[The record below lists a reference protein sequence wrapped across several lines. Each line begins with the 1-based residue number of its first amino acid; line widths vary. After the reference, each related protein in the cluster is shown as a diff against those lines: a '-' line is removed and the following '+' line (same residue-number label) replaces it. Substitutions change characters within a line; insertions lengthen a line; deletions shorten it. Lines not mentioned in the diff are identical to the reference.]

1 MEIKTKLRQ
10 MTKEQFQVFDT
21 YNDKVN
27 GTYKI
32 GDLTGL
38 FFRDL
43 VNKLGKPTVVGSGDD
58 KVQYEWII
66 EFEGE
71 IFTIYDWK
79 TYDAEYTEYELYT
92 WSIGGNEDSAA
103 LLFAFKEY
111 IYGL

>member
-1 MEIKTKLRQ
+1 METKT
-10 MTKEQFQVFDT
+10 QFQVFNT

-43 VNKLGKPTVVGSGDD
+43 VEKLGKPTVVGTGDS

-66 EFEGE
+66 EFEDR
-71 IFTIYDWK
+71 IYTIYDWK
-79 TYDAEYTEYELYT
+79 TYNAEYTEYELFN
-92 WSIGGNEDSAA
+92 WSIGGNAKST
-103 LLFAFKEY
+103 LLLDDFKKY
-111 IYGL
+111 IYEL

>member
-1 MEIKTKLRQ
+1 MKTK
-10 MTKEQFQVFDT
+10 TQFQVFDT

-43 VNKLGKPTVVGSGDD
+43 VEKLGEPTVVGSGDD

-66 EFEGE
+66 RYEDR
-71 IFTIYDWK
+71 IYTIYDWK

-92 WSIGGNEDSAA
+92 WSIGGNENSAA
-103 LLFAFKEY
+103 LLDDFKKY
-111 IYGL
+111 IYEL

>member
-1 MEIKTKLRQ
+1 METKT
-10 MTKEQFQVFDT
+10 QFQVFDT

-43 VNKLGKPTVVGSGDD
+43 VNKLGHPTVVGSGDD

-66 EFEGE
+66 EFEDR
-71 IFTIYDWK
+71 IYTIYDWK
-79 TYDAEYTEYELYT
+79 TYDAEYTEYELFN
-92 WSIGGNEDSAA
+92 WSIGGNAKST
-103 LLFAFKEY
+103 LLLDDFKKY
-111 IYGL
+111 IYEL

>member
-1 MEIKTKLRQ
+1 MKTK
-10 MTKEQFQVFDT
+10 TQFQVFDT

-43 VNKLGKPTVVGSGDD
+43 VEKLGEPTVVGSGDD

-66 EFEGE
+66 RYEDR
-71 IFTIYDWK
+71 IYTIYDWK
-79 TYDAEYTEYELYT
+79 TYDAEYTEYELFN
-92 WSIGGNEDSAA
+92 WSIGGNAKST
-103 LLFAFKEY
+103 LLLDDFKKY
-111 IYGL
+111 IYEL